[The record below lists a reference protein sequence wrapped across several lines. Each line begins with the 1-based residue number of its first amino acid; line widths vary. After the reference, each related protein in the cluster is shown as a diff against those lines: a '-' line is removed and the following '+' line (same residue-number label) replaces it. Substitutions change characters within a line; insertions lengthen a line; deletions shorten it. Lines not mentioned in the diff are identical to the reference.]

1 MRKYCFVFFNQ
12 DCSSSGLFLKEA
24 DKENDVSKAQC
35 HIEDGGEKIKGKQ
48 DKRMNPRIT
57 TNADAV
63 CWRRIK
69 GGSEV
74 LVLRRSRSMKENSLR
89 VPQRF
94 SYSVRNDLRKKGYD
108 NLNQKKTDVNP
119 TTIPDGNRKHDDDDI
134 VEAEEDL
141 NKIHVVKEES
151 K

>member
-1 MRKYCFVFFNQ
+1 
-12 DCSSSGLFLKEA
+12 
-24 DKENDVSKAQC
+24 
-35 HIEDGGEKIKGKQ
+35 
-48 DKRMNPRIT
+48 MNPRIT

-94 SYSVRNDLRKKGYD
+94 SYSVRKKRYD
-108 NLNQKKTDVNP
+108 NLNQKKSDVDP
-119 TTIPDGNRKHDDDDI
+119 TTIPDGNTEHDDNDI

-151 K
+151 N